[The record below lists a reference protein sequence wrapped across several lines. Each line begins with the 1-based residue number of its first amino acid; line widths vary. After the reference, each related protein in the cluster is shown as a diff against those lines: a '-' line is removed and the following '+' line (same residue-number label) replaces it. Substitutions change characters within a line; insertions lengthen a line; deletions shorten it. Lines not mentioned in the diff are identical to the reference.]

1 MCALELSLMLLTH
14 FKGIEKISISNN
26 FRSIDTGTDPFLEQR
41 TTSGMTAPG
50 TRHSPLDT
58 APISTSNKVG
68 GSLRRL
74 PHQALSMP
82 NTEYDD
88 HPYEMPRVWI
98 FIIVSWGKTRSF
110 QGMRYPYTD
119 VRQLGMATPS
129 DAVDTS
135 PTIQEIPPAPST
147 RTHSLMSSTAPP
159 VPPRLG
165 LREIASPHFTLGI
178 LATRRAIQTS
188 PASTENIT
196 ALSHRR
202 YSQAAC
208 PVPTTTT
215 CSTPGSRTA
224 ERDDQADISIRPILR
239 FKLLRNACVQANIPI
254 SGSLPACAELR
265 PTTFCRWR
273 RPRERRLWASRTR
286 PSGHRPANSPLS
298 ARNHLRTTPAFIS
311 SQTRYRNRSRQQLSR
326 RRPRR
331 PSPPL
336 CH

>member
-1 MCALELSLMLLTH
+1 
-14 FKGIEKISISNN
+14 
-26 FRSIDTGTDPFLEQR
+26 
-41 TTSGMTAPG
+41 MTAPG
-50 TRHSPLDT
+50 TRHSALDT
-58 APISTSNKVG
+58 ALISTSNKVG

-98 FIIVSWGKTRSF
+98 FIITSWGENSKFS
-110 QGMRYPYTD
+110 GD
-119 VRQLGMATPS
+119 
-129 DAVDTS
+129 
-135 PTIQEIPPAPST
+135 EIPVYRRATTRNGNSIGRSGHLPDHSRDPASAVHAHPQP
-147 RTHSLMSSTAPP
+147 HVLYGAPGASSARFERNRPP
-159 VPPRLG
+159 L
-165 LREIASPHFTLGI
+165 PHFTLGT
-178 LATRRAIQTS
+178 LATRRVIQTS

-239 FKLLRNACVQANIPI
+239 FKLSRNACVQANILI
-254 SGSLPACAELR
+254 SGSLRACAELR